1 VIHHAVPHS
10 PERQARL
17 MMMMIILQLL
27 VTTTGYSGLQLLLL
41 FLLFLVTDAVGG
53 RWRWRRLWQCCCPLL
68 ALLFLFTH
76 FLPVKGQKVTVAR
89 LFQQLDSFLND
100 EMVVIA
106 DVGEAL
112 FGGSDLVIH

>member
-1 VIHHAVPHS
+1 
-10 PERQARL
+10 
-17 MMMMIILQLL
+17 M
-27 VTTTGYSGLQLLLL
+27 
-41 FLLFLVTDAVGG
+41 
-53 RWRWRRLWQCCCPLL
+53 